1 MKVKHLKSG
10 QVYETSRQEFWDS
23 IESKGNGYKF
33 EIVEDDLP
41 IEVKSIRQ
49 KKAELNEDE
58 VKVKIK
64 TKK

>member
-10 QVYETSRQEFWDS
+10 EVYETSRQEFFDTV
-23 IESKGNGYKF
+23 EVKGNAHKF
-33 EIVEDDLP
+33 EVIEDDSP

-49 KKAELNEDE
+49 KKAEQPIEITL
-58 VKVKIK
+58 KTK

>member
-10 QVYETSRQEFWDS
+10 EVYETSRQEFFDTV
-23 IESKGNGYKF
+23 EVKGNAYKF
-33 EIVEDDLP
+33 EVLEDDSP

-49 KKAELNEDE
+49 KKAEQPIEITL
-58 VKVKIK
+58 KTK